1 MLGSTVASVIINN
14 FINELSCS
22 ETWYHW
28 EEVRYSVSP
37 IKKIPF
43 YASYKVFVSLSI
55 FCQMLLADCFF
66 YFFFIIIL
74 YLQTL
79 ESQNSLKCFDFSIP
93 ILLWQ
98 SIDTI
103 NKTCL
108 MLTRLMPQSNHR
120 SRLLDRRVT
129 YTGSLARLCLNSVFP
144 LIHVMC
150 QINATL

>member
-22 ETWYHW
+22 ETWYHQ

-98 SIDTI
+98 SVDTI

-129 YTGSLARLCLNSVFP
+129 YTGYLARLCLNSVFP

>member
-98 SIDTI
+98 SVDTI

-129 YTGSLARLCLNSVFP
+129 YTGYLARLCLNGVFP